1 VLELQYHTQRNY
13 GAGNVAVEGSVIEA
27 FTDMAP
33 SVALAALGRQMLLDE
48 LAHVGESSQCRD
60 GRFST
65 AGAGG
70 AISSDGATRGSSRT
84 QYRSEIGRR
93 ISYPSERDPIHR
105 GLRSGLPP
113 AHIPS
118 WCRPRGWVGGV
129 IGDMQPYDIWRSG
142 GRNGLN
148 AAGRGV
154 PSLAQG
160 GRSLELSTRHG
171 SLHSQSTHS

>member
-1 VLELQYHTQRNY
+1 MKSGLASGLNAQAEYVLELQYHTQRNY

-118 WCRPRGWVGGV
+118 WCRRAVG
-129 IGDMQPYDIWRSG
+129 
-142 GRNGLN
+142 
-148 AAGRGV
+148 
-154 PSLAQG
+154 LAE
-160 GRSLELSTRHG
+160 SLETC
-171 SLHSQSTHS
+171 SLTISGAQADATV